1 MINRIVIMQF
11 EPSKVDEF
19 LTVFDQSKE
28 HIRAFPGNAGLKLI
42 QDTNDSSIMSTYSLW
57 ETEADLE
64 AYRHSEL
71 FKSTWAKTK
80 ILFRDKPVAFSN
92 WVIRELI

>member
-1 MINRIVIMQF
+1 MINRIVIMKF

>member
-1 MINRIVIMQF
+1 MINRIVIMKF
-11 EPSKVDEF
+11 EPSKVEDF
-19 LTVFDQSKE
+19 LEVFDQSKE
-28 HIRAFPGNAGLKLI
+28 HIRAFPGNRGLKLI
-42 QDTNDSSIMSTYSLW
+42 QDTKDKSVLSTYSLW
-57 ETEADLE
+57 ESEADLE

-92 WVIRELI
+92 WVIRELQ